1 MDNKYTFKDFLA
13 DLKQWQSENLV
24 EYYRFLGLLGQEE
37 LRIMNVFFA
46 LVKQMSFRVPRLV
59 VEDDVRIPHEM
70 ADIIKRSHTIE
81 RMINAMG
88 YTDPEP
94 FLMALFY
101 WIYFDHSYEWIY
113 SKIKNPIP
121 GYKLGILKLP
131 LNYIA
136 NKYVVKKSLEAGV
149 RTKEDWNRF
158 WNLKTE
164 MKTLPYNEVFELLP
178 NEVLL
183 LEDGKTDDIEKL
195 PEPITLPTK
204 VYKPLSEI
212 INVPNRESKE
222 KLLNNIHELLKKK
235 STGNDLVLLLIVLKD
250 IIIAP
255 ATSPVISNRLQMT
268 EYREALALEFP
279 DLAFV
284 KARNIQYYFHTLY
297 HRDAKGKLVI
307 ENSWFTQELKFLRDE
322 LLK

>member
-13 DLKQWQSENLV
+13 DQKQWQSENLV

-212 INVPNRESKE
+212 INVPNR
-222 KLLNNIHELLKKK
+222 
-235 STGNDLVLLLIVLKD
+235 
-250 IIIAP
+250 
-255 ATSPVISNRLQMT
+255 
-268 EYREALALEFP
+268 
-279 DLAFV
+279 
-284 KARNIQYYFHTLY
+284 KAR
-297 HRDAKGKLVI
+297 K
-307 ENSWFTQELKFLRDE
+307 SS
-322 LLK
+322 

>member
-1 MDNKYTFKDFLA
+1 
-13 DLKQWQSENLV
+13 
-24 EYYRFLGLLGQEE
+24 
-37 LRIMNVFFA
+37 MNVFFA

-81 RMINAMG
+81 RMVNAMG

-121 GYKLGILKLP
+121 GYKLGLLKYP
-131 LNYIA
+131 LSYIA
-136 NKYVVKKSLEAGV
+136 NKYVVQKSLESGV
-149 RTKEDWNRF
+149 RTQADWNRF

-178 NEVLL
+178 NDILL
-183 LEDGKTDDIEKL
+183 LEDDKADEIEKL
-195 PEPITLPTK
+195 PEPVKLPTK
-204 VYKPLSEI
+204 VYKPLSEL
-212 INVPNRESKE
+212 INVPDGESKE
-222 KLLNNIHELLKKK
+222 KLLNNIHESLKKK
-235 STGNDLVLLLIVLKD
+235 SSGNDLVLLLVALKN

-255 ATSPVISNRLQMT
+255 ATTPAISNRLKIT
-268 EYREALALEFP
+268 EYREALALQFP
-279 DLAFV
+279 DIRFV
-284 KARNIQYYFHTLY
+284 KVRNIQYYFNSLY

-307 ENSWFTQELKFLRDE
+307 ENSWFTQELKFLRDD

>member
-121 GYKLGILKLP
+121 GY
-131 LNYIA
+131 
-136 NKYVVKKSLEAGV
+136 
-149 RTKEDWNRF
+149 
-158 WNLKTE
+158 
-164 MKTLPYNEVFELLP
+164 
-178 NEVLL
+178 
-183 LEDGKTDDIEKL
+183 
-195 PEPITLPTK
+195 
-204 VYKPLSEI
+204 
-212 INVPNRESKE
+212 
-222 KLLNNIHELLKKK
+222 
-235 STGNDLVLLLIVLKD
+235 
-250 IIIAP
+250 
-255 ATSPVISNRLQMT
+255 
-268 EYREALALEFP
+268 
-279 DLAFV
+279 
-284 KARNIQYYFHTLY
+284 
-297 HRDAKGKLVI
+297 
-307 ENSWFTQELKFLRDE
+307 
-322 LLK
+322 

>member
-1 MDNKYTFKDFLA
+1 
-13 DLKQWQSENLV
+13 
-24 EYYRFLGLLGQEE
+24 
-37 LRIMNVFFA
+37 
-46 LVKQMSFRVPRLV
+46 
-59 VEDDVRIPHEM
+59 M

-195 PEPITLPTK
+195 PEPIILPTK

-235 STGNDLVLLLIVLKD
+235 STGNDLVLLLIVLK
-250 IIIAP
+250 
-255 ATSPVISNRLQMT
+255 R
-268 EYREALALEFP
+268 
-279 DLAFV
+279 
-284 KARNIQYYFHTLY
+284 Y
-297 HRDAKGKLVI
+297 HYCACYHSRHK
-307 ENSWFTQELKFLRDE
+307 
-322 LLK
+322 